1 LDPDPSLWERI
12 VQQLLVHHDAL
23 RLRFIATDGGWQQV
37 ITGSDETGLFTRADF
52 SALSEASLRPAI
64 EAAASELQA
73 SLNLSEGPLLR
84 AALFDCG
91 TQRPARLLLIIHHL
105 AIDIISWRILLEDL
119 QTAWSQL
126 SQGEPV
132 QLPPK
137 TTSFKYWAH
146 RFTEHTRSG
155 GFNEELAYWLAA
167 PRRGVCRLPV
177 DYPASNGANTEA
189 SAQSVSATLSV
200 EETRALLQDVPQTY
214 NTQINDALLTALVQA
229 FAQWTGER
237 TLLVD
242 LEGLGREA
250 ILEDVDLSRTVGWFT
265 PLYPVRLELED
276 ASQPGEALKSIKEQ
290 LRRIPNRGIGYGALR
305 YLSGDAET
313 AEKLR
318 TLPQAEVSFVYLGQS
333 DTLFSESAWLGPA
346 CESSGPTQSQ
356 RGQRS
361 HLLSINGAVAEGC
374 LRLNWVYS
382 KHRYREDTIEKL
394 AEGFMEGLRTLI
406 AHCQSRDAR
415 SWTPSDVEEFNWSQ
429 SDIDSIAGAID
440 KSLGNV

>member
-1 LDPDPSLWERI
+1 M
-12 VQQLLVHHDAL
+12 
-23 RLRFIATDGGWQQV
+23 
-37 ITGSDETGLFTRADF
+37 
-52 SALSEASLRPAI
+52 
-64 EAAASELQA
+64 
-73 SLNLSEGPLLR
+73 
-84 AALFDCG
+84 
-91 TQRPARLLLIIHHL
+91 
-105 AIDIISWRILLEDL
+105 
-119 QTAWSQL
+119 
-126 SQGEPV
+126 
-132 QLPPK
+132 
-137 TTSFKYWAH
+137 
-146 RFTEHTRSG
+146 
-155 GFNEELAYWLAA
+155 
-167 PRRGVCRLPV
+167 
-177 DYPASNGANTEA
+177 
-189 SAQSVSATLSV
+189 
-200 EETRALLQDVPQTY
+200 
-214 NTQINDALLTALVQA
+214 
-229 FAQWTGER
+229 
-237 TLLVD
+237 
-242 LEGLGREA
+242 
-250 ILEDVDLSRTVGWFT
+250 
-265 PLYPVRLELED
+265 
-276 ASQPGEALKSIKEQ
+276 KSIKEQ

-333 DTLFSESAWLGPA
+333 DALFSESAWLGPA